1 MDRVSGPYRLRLGGR
16 TLKLPEGQS
25 DVGRSPDCWLNLDD
39 DLCSRFHA
47 RFHVSGEGVEFED
60 LNSRNGTFI
69 NGEQL
74 EGKRALRDGDRL
86 RVGREV
92 MTFTEGGEEVQEDGL
107 LRQTIGPGEN
117 SKFPSLIGNLV
128 EKSLNMGKIKE
139 AERYALAL
147 ANQIAVS
154 KVAVDHPTAVS
165 AVGSLISLAENSN
178 NGVWLDRVFKLH
190 AAKGWIMDE
199 AIIARVRKALDRIP
213 RMPAAGLKEY
223 EQALRGLS
231 REGKEVPAR
240 LMAEIGE
247 IYDAYG
253 S

>member
-1 MDRVSGPYRLRLGGR
+1 MDIVSGPYRLKLGGR

-47 RFHVSGEGVEFED
+47 RFHVSERGVEFED

-74 EGKRALRDGDRL
+74 QGKRALRDGDRL

-92 MTFTEGGEEVQEDGL
+92 MTFAEGEEDQEDGL

-165 AVGSLISLAENSN
+165 AVGSLISLAEHSN

-190 AAKGWIMDE
+190 AAKAWIMDK
-199 AIIARVRKALDRIP
+199 AIVARVRKALDRIP
-213 RMPAAGLKEY
+213 RVPGGGLKEY
-223 EQALRGLS
+223 EQTLRTLS
-231 REGKEVPAR
+231 REGKDLPSG